1 MEASYIPISFI
12 AGVYNEES
20 RIRFTIEHAICWAD
34 EVVILNKSS
43 TDRTREICLAYGE
56 RVRVV
61 DVPFTPRGH
70 DDVIAY
76 SKIPRHDWIFFG
88 TASEIPTRKLIAVI
102 RQVLAKTRGE
112 LDLVYVPRKYYS
124 FGIHDPRSPW
134 SWSYFPF
141 LINRKKAI
149 IRNQIHFN
157 YAPRDPQNTLAIPY
171 ADDCCVYHFTHTTAE
186 DYLRAMTDY
195 FVAEAATCAD
205 PDARIRECFQNIAL
219 FEERLRAAGE
229 PLLGHYLAWPIYW
242 LGTALFLWEKKRG
255 FDVRRYYR
263 ELMTK
268 VLRDEWQADLAQ
280 ALSTSG
286 DSVPGAPSGSG
297 ASQRQL
303 DSSAVIRIAGEPARA
318 REGAQ
323 AGVRS
328 AHPQEEGFVSVQEP
342 ESRYLVTAIVSV
354 YKAERYL
361 RGCLEDLEAQTIADR
376 LEIIVV
382 DSGSPQ
388 DERAIVEEF
397 QRRYDNILYVR
408 TPRREGVYAAWN
420 RGIKLA
426 SGKYLT
432 NANADDRHRHDA
444 LERMVDVLEARPEV
458 ALVYANA
465 YITETPNETF
475 DRHTRVGAFRWHD
488 FDAAVLREMCFVGP
502 QPMWRRSLHARYG
515 YFDESFESAGDW
527 EFWLRLAQREIFY
540 HLDEF
545 LGLYLKAPTGIEHSD
560 PERAAREAERVR
572 ARYGAPTRPAP
583 AAPVLARSASVSA
596 AASAP
601 PTPAQV
607 QAAIERIL
615 APGRA
620 ALERGDLEE
629 AARAFGEVTQR
640 HPDLAAGYTAL
651 GSTLMA
657 LGRAVEAVPALRRA
671 VELAPGVA
679 SLHNQL
685 GSALHLAGDLAG
697 AEAVF
702 VDALSLDDQDVTA
715 RLNLAELYR
724 IQRRYDLATAMIK
737 EALMLDGNRVETLLA
752 FGVICLELGDREGAQ
767 MALERIRAHHGDH
780 PAARHLQEKLLDGA
794 SSSGND
800 SSETEATQRALALIQ
815 AALAPGRMA
824 LERGDLEAAVHEFA
838 RVAERY
844 PDLSAG
850 YTALGSTLMALG
862 RYAEAVPALQ
872 RAMELTPQVPGLAE
886 QLAEA
891 RQRAG

>member
-1 MEASYIPISFI
+1 MEPSYIPISFV
-12 AGVYNEES
+12 AGVYNEEN
-20 RIRFTIEHAICWAD
+20 RIRFTIEHAIRWAD

-43 TDRTREICLAYGE
+43 TDRTREICLEYGE

-70 DDVIAY
+70 DDVVAY
-76 SKIPRHDWIFFG
+76 SKIPRYDWIFFG
-88 TASEIPTRKLIAVI
+88 TASEVPTRKLIAVI
-102 RQVLAKTRGE
+102 RQILAKTRGE

-141 LINRKKAI
+141 LVNRKKAI

-171 ADDCCVYHFTHTTAE
+171 ADDCCVYHCTHTTAE
-186 DYLRAMTDY
+186 EYLRAMTDY

-205 PDARIRECFQNIAL
+205 PDARMRECFQNIAL
-219 FEERLRAAGE
+219 FEERLRTGGE
-229 PLLGHYLAWPIYW
+229 QLMGHYLAWPIYW

-263 ELMTK
+263 ELMTN
-268 VLRDEWQADLAQ
+268 VLRDEWQADLASS
-280 ALSTSG
+280 ASG
-286 DSVPGAPSGSG
+286 NAVAGAPSSNGSF
-297 ASQRQL
+297 QRQP
-303 DSSAVIRIAGEPARA
+303 DASPVIRIAE
-318 REGAQ
+318 ESSTEQGAAQ
-323 AGVRS
+323 KDERS
-328 AHPQEEGFVSVQEP
+328 AHTQKEVAVSVKEP
-342 ESRYLVTAIVSV
+342 ESRYLVTAIVST

-388 DERAIVEEF
+388 NERAIVAEF
-397 QRRYDNILYVR
+397 QERYDNILSVR

-426 SGKYLT
+426 SGKYVT
-432 NANADDRHRHDA
+432 NANTDDRHRRDA
-444 LERMVDVLEARPEV
+444 LERMASVLEARPEV

-475 DRHTRVGAFRWHD
+475 DQHTRVGAFRWHD
-488 FDAAVLREMCFVGP
+488 FDPALLREMCFVGP

-527 EFWLRLAQREIFY
+527 EFWLRLAQGETFY

-545 LGLYLKAPTGIEHSD
+545 LGLYLRSPEGIEHGD
-560 PERAAREAERVR
+560 PARAAREAERVR
-572 ARYGAPTRPAP
+572 ARYGAAARPAP
-583 AAPVLARSASVSA
+583 AAPVLARAAEVA
-596 AASAP
+596 AA

-607 QAAIERIL
+607 QAAIERVL

-620 ALERGDLEE
+620 ALERGDLEG
-629 AARAFGEVTQR
+629 AARAFAEVTQR

-657 LGRAVEAVPALRRA
+657 LGRAAEAAPALRRA
-671 VELAPGVA
+671 VELAPGAV

-685 GSALHLAGDLAG
+685 GEALHQIGDMAG
-697 AEAVF
+697 AEAAF
-702 VDALSLDDQDVTA
+702 LRARALDDDDIPS
-715 RLNLAELYR
+715 RLNLAEVYR
-724 IQRRYDLATAMIK
+724 VQQHYDQATAMIK
-737 EALMLDGNRVETLLA
+737 EALALDINHIDSLLA
-752 FGVICLELGDREGAQ
+752 FGLICLELGDREGAQ
-767 MALERIRAHHGDH
+767 MALERIRVRHGAH
-780 PAARHLQEKLLDGA
+780 PAAQQLQEKLEGDRTMFA
-794 SSSGND
+794 GNGKEED
-800 SSETEATQRALALIQ
+800 TPQRALALMQ
-815 AALAPGRMA
+815 TALAPGQAA
-824 LERGDLEAAVHEFA
+824 LERGDLEAAAREF
-838 RVAERY
+838 RQVTQRY

-850 YTALGSTLMALG
+850 HTALGSILMALG
-862 RYAEAVPALQ
+862 RYAEAVPALR

-891 RQRAG
+891 QRRAG

>member
-1 MEASYIPISFI
+1 MESSYIPISFVT
-12 AGVYNEES
+12 GVYNEEN
-20 RIRFTIEHAICWAD
+20 RIRFTIEHAIRWAD

-43 TDRTREICLAYGE
+43 TDRTREICLEYGE

-70 DDVIAY
+70 DDAIAY
-76 SKIPRHDWIFFG
+76 SKIPRYDWIFFG

-102 RQVLAKTRGE
+102 RQILAKTRGE

-141 LINRKKAI
+141 LVNRKRAI

-171 ADDCCVYHFTHTTAE
+171 ADDCCVYHCTHTTAE
-186 DYLRAMTDY
+186 EYLRAMTDY

-205 PDARIRECFQNIAL
+205 PDARMRECFQNIAL
-219 FEERLRAAGE
+219 FEERLRAGGE

-263 ELMTK
+263 ELMTN
-268 VLRDEWQADLAQ
+268 VLRDEWQADLAP
-280 ALSTSG
+280 S
-286 DSVPGAPSGSG
+286 APSDIAPEAPPSNGS
-297 ASQRQL
+297 SQCRP
-303 DSSAVIRIAGEPARA
+303 DSSAAIRIAKESGLRQGAVQEDRQSARMQ
-318 REGAQ
+318 EG
-323 AGVRS
+323 
-328 AHPQEEGFVSVQEP
+328 VSMSIKEP
-342 ESRYLVTAIVSV
+342 ESRYLVTAIVST

-388 DERAIVEEF
+388 NERAIVEEF

-420 RGIKLA
+420 RGVKLA

-432 NANADDRHRHDA
+432 NANTDDRHRRDA
-444 LERMVDVLEARPEV
+444 LERMASVLEVRSEV
-458 ALVYANA
+458 ALVYANV

-488 FDAAVLREMCFVGP
+488 FDPAVLREVCFVGP
-502 QPMWRRSLHARYG
+502 QPMWRRNLHARYG

-527 EFWLRLAQREIFY
+527 EFWLRLAQGETFY

-545 LGLYLKAPTGIEHSD
+545 LGLYLRSSEGVEHSD
-560 PERAAREAERVR
+560 PARAAREAERVW
-572 ARYGAPTRPAP
+572 ARYGTALRPAP
-583 AAPVLARSASVSA
+583 TAPVLARSAEVVA
-596 AASAP
+596 A

-607 QAAIERIL
+607 QAAIERLL
-615 APGRA
+615 APGWA
-620 ALERGDLEE
+620 ALERGDLEA
-629 AARAFGEVTQR
+629 AAREFAEVTRR

-671 VELAPGVA
+671 VELAPGVDA
-679 SLHNQL
+679 LREQL
-685 GSALHLAGDLAG
+685 VA
-697 AEAVF
+697 AEAMVEH
-702 VDALSLDDQDVTA
+702 VADA
-715 RLNLAELYR
+715 
-724 IQRRYDLATAMIK
+724 
-737 EALMLDGNRVETLLA
+737 
-752 FGVICLELGDREGAQ
+752 
-767 MALERIRAHHGDH
+767 
-780 PAARHLQEKLLDGA
+780 P
-794 SSSGND
+794 
-800 SSETEATQRALALIQ
+800 
-815 AALAPGRMA
+815 
-824 LERGDLEAAVHEFA
+824 
-838 RVAERY
+838 
-844 PDLSAG
+844 
-850 YTALGSTLMALG
+850 
-862 RYAEAVPALQ
+862 
-872 RAMELTPQVPGLAE
+872 
-886 QLAEA
+886 
-891 RQRAG
+891 

>member
-1 MEASYIPISFI
+1 MRKAVGGNMGSSYIPISFV
-12 AGVYNEES
+12 AGVYNEEK
-20 RIRFTIEHAICWAD
+20 RIRFTIEHAIRWAD

-43 TDRTREICLAYGE
+43 TDRTREICLEYGE

-76 SKIPRHDWIFFG
+76 SKIPRYDWIFFG

-102 RQVLAKTRGE
+102 RQALAKTHGE

-171 ADDCCVYHFTHTTAE
+171 ADDCCVYHCTHATAE
-186 DYLRAMTDY
+186 EYLRAMTDY

-205 PDARIRECFQNIAL
+205 PDARMRECFQNIAL
-219 FEERLRAAGE
+219 FEERLRAGGE
-229 PLLGHYLAWPIYW
+229 PLMGHYLAWPIYW

-255 FDVRRYYR
+255 LDVRRYYR
-263 ELMTK
+263 ELMTN
-268 VLRDEWQADLAQ
+268 VLRDEWQADLA
-280 ALSTSG
+280 L
-286 DSVPGAPSGSG
+286 SVPSDSAPAALADNGT
-297 ASQRQL
+297 ARRQSDL
-303 DSSAVIRIAGEPARA
+303 SVVIRIANEPAE
-318 REGAQ
+318 EGRCALED
-323 AGVRS
+323 GRS
-328 AHPQEEGFVSVQEP
+328 THTQEEVTVSVKES
-342 ESRYLVTAIVSV
+342 ESRYLVTAIVST
-354 YKAERYL
+354 YKAEHYL

-388 DERAIVEEF
+388 NERAIVEEF

-420 RGIKLA
+420 RGVKLA

-432 NANADDRHRHDA
+432 NANTDDRHRRDA
-444 LERMVDVLEARPEV
+444 LERMANLLEARPDV
-458 ALVYANA
+458 ALVYANV

-488 FDAAVLREMCFVGP
+488 FDPAVLREVCFVGP

-527 EFWLRLAQREIFY
+527 EFWLRLAQGETFY

-545 LGLYLKAPTGIEHSD
+545 LGLYLRSPEGVEHSD
-560 PERAAREAERVR
+560 PARAAREAERVW
-572 ARYGAPTRPAP
+572 ARYGAVSRPAP
-583 AAPVLARSASVSA
+583 AAPVLARSAEA
-596 AASAP
+596 AAT

-607 QAAIERIL
+607 QAAIEQVL

-629 AARAFGEVTQR
+629 AARAFAEVTRR

-651 GSTLMA
+651 GTTLMA
-657 LGRAVEAVPALRRA
+657 LGRAAEAIPALRRA
-671 VELAPGVA
+671 VELVPG
-679 SLHNQL
+679 
-685 GSALHLAGDLAG
+685 
-697 AEAVF
+697 
-702 VDALSLDDQDVTA
+702 VDAL
-715 RLNLAELYR
+715 R
-724 IQRRYDLATAMIK
+724 
-737 EALMLDGNRVETLLA
+737 
-752 FGVICLELGDREGAQ
+752 
-767 MALERIRAHHGDH
+767 
-780 PAARHLQEKLLDGA
+780 
-794 SSSGND
+794 
-800 SSETEATQRALALIQ
+800 
-815 AALAPGRMA
+815 
-824 LERGDLEAAVHEFA
+824 
-838 RVAERY
+838 
-844 PDLSAG
+844 
-850 YTALGSTLMALG
+850 
-862 RYAEAVPALQ
+862 
-872 RAMELTPQVPGLAE
+872 E
-886 QLAEA
+886 QLAAAEA
-891 RQRAG
+891 MVEHVANAP